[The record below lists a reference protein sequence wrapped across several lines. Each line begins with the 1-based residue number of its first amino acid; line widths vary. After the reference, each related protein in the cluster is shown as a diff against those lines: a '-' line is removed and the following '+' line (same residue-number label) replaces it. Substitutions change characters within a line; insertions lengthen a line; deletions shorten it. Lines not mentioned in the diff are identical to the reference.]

1 MDAKQLLPLGIKI
14 GKFGSY
20 FREFATDSHEA
31 LHKIF
36 IKNFARQNS
45 LDKDLKDVL
54 TQKFPSTDF
63 LKTLTAGRK

>member
-1 MDAKQLLPLGIKI
+1 MDHSMDAKQLLPLGIKI

-36 IKNFARQNS
+36 IKNFAR
-45 LDKDLKDVL
+45 
-54 TQKFPSTDF
+54 
-63 LKTLTAGRK
+63 